1 MIILEASGAK
11 ATLPHGNGRPGVYAG
26 QTAPVKVELP
36 MQWFSEG
43 PSPERKI
50 DHEFSYSAQVVKV
63 QIVRE
68 CWKEAAFIPYD
79 LISLQIK

>member
-1 MIILEASGAK
+1 
-11 ATLPHGNGRPGVYAG
+11 
-26 QTAPVKVELP
+26 

-68 CWKEAAFIPYD
+68 CWKEADFIPYD
-79 LISLQIK
+79 LISLQMEVVLE